1 MYETAVG
8 LGDSWLNILVA
19 TLITILGFLGRDR
32 LRAMDSRHQRAED
45 KFKDLD
51 QEIAELRER
60 LGKIEAQCEIRYPRD
75 RWNRQ
80 E

>member
-32 LRAMDSRHQRAED
+32 LRAMDARHQRAED
-45 KFKDLD
+45 KFEEVNKEL
-51 QEIAELRER
+51 EELRER
-60 LGKIEAQCEIRYPRD
+60 VGKIEAQCEIRHGMGD
-75 RWNRQ
+75 RR
-80 E
+80 